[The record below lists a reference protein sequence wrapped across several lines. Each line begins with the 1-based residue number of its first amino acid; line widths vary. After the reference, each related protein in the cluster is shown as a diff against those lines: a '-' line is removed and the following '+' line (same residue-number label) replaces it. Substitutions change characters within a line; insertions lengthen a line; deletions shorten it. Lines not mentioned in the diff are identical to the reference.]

1 MWRAHELLSCYRVD
15 VSGAGH
21 DDIVQQLDAISE
33 RLGDISMGLIR
44 DAIENGA
51 PRPAEDRAVTQ
62 ARRAVD
68 KAADLLRRISDG

>member
-1 MWRAHELLSCYRVD
+1 
-15 VSGAGH
+15 VSGSGH

-44 DAIENGA
+44 DAIESGA
-51 PRPAEDRAVTQ
+51 PRPAE
-62 ARRAVD
+62 D